1 MSQLQLLFLP
11 WLDGLPNAE
20 LIARIGSVFSG
31 VVFLIL
37 VYLFSRRLFLPSLQR
52 IALYISPHK
61 VGQLK
66 VHFDK
71 LNRRLAGFICSL
83 VFLVTFDL
91 FYLPHELN
99 QVFLVGLGEI
109 AIVIYAGFI
118 VSSVIVI
125 SGAAYNQL
133 SFAKDVPILGL
144 IQVLKL
150 ITFIVSAILVIS
162 ILIDQSPTYIL
173 SGFGALAAVLLL
185 VFKDTILG
193 FVASIQ
199 IAANRLLT
207 HGDWIEFS
215 QYGADG
221 EVEEIGLNTVKVRNW
236 DKTITTV
243 PTYAL
248 ISQSFKNWRGM
259 QESGGRRIK
268 RAIYLD
274 LHSVNLVDDTL
285 MMQLPTSIK
294 STLGELNCNTAIG
307 FSNVR
312 LFRQYAENYLQQHG
326 DLNQQLTLMVREL
339 APTQYGLPIELYCFS
354 KDKRWI
360 PYEHLQ
366 ADIVDH
372 LIACLNAFNLR
383 PYQSVSGQLGVQ

>member
-1 MSQLQLLFLP
+1 MSQLQQFLLP
-11 WLDGLPNAE
+11 WLAGMPHAE
-20 LIARIGSVFSG
+20 LLARIGSVISG
-31 VVFLIL
+31 YVFLIL
-37 VYLFSRRLFLPSLQR
+37 IYLFARRLLLPTIER
-52 IALYISPHK
+52 FALLVSPHR

-66 VHFDK
+66 VHFTK
-71 LNRRLAGFICSL
+71 LIRRLAGLITSIIY
-83 VFLVTFDL
+83 LVTFDL
-91 FYLPHELN
+91 FYLPTELN
-99 QVFLVGLGEI
+99 QVFMVGLGHV
-109 AIVIYAGFI
+109 AVIVFGGFI
-118 VSSVIVI
+118 FSSLISI

-144 IQVLKL
+144 VQVLKL
-150 ITFIVSAILVIS
+150 VTFIVTAILIVSVVI
-162 ILIDQSPTYIL
+162 DKSPTYIL

-199 IAANRLLT
+199 IAANRLVT
-207 HGDWIEFS
+207 NGDWIEFS

-248 ISQSFKNWRGM
+248 ISESFKNWRGM

-268 RAIYLD
+268 RALHLD
-274 LHSVNLVDDTL
+274 LHSIRLVDEPL
-285 MMQLPTSIK
+285 LAQLQAHGAISEVMQDALSSACLHTSNV
-294 STLGELNCNTAIG
+294 SVFRCYAERYLAQHPELNQN
-307 FSNVR
+307 
-312 LFRQYAENYLQQHG
+312 
-326 DLNQQLTLMVREL
+326 LTLMIREL

-354 KDKRWI
+354 SDKRWI

-366 ADIVDH
+366 ADIMDH
-372 LIACLNAFNLR
+372 LFACLGEFGLR
-383 PYQSVSGQLGVQ
+383 PYQSVSGQLS